1 MLQPPAG
8 QAAAAH
14 QNLDAAPFEQLG
26 QAVCRVEFLR
36 QGYQQSSGKPSQPR
50 QRGLETQFSGC
61 FQDAYR
67 ATDKP
72 GHGQE
77 KQQGDRQQFML
88 GDPRGLDEMDIRILE
103 TLVQKFGGGPVGL
116 NTIAVS
122 VGEEPDTI
130 EEVYEPFLIQEGYL
144 ERTPKGRVATP
155 ACYAR
160 LGLVAP
166 GHQGE
171 LGLNG

>member
-8 QAAAAH
+8 QAAATH
-14 QNLDAAPFEQLG
+14 KNLDAAPFEQLG

-36 QGYQQSSGKPSQPR
+36 QGYQQSSGKPSQPW

-77 KQQGDRQQFML
+77 KQQVENQPQPALSHAFLVARQQVVKS
-88 GDPRGLDEMDIRILE
+88 PPERG
-103 TLVQKFGGGPVGL
+103 
-116 NTIAVS
+116 N
-122 VGEEPDTI
+122 
-130 EEVYEPFLIQEGYL
+130 
-144 ERTPKGRVATP
+144 
-155 ACYAR
+155 R
-160 LGLVAP
+160 L
-166 GHQGE
+166 
-171 LGLNG
+171 